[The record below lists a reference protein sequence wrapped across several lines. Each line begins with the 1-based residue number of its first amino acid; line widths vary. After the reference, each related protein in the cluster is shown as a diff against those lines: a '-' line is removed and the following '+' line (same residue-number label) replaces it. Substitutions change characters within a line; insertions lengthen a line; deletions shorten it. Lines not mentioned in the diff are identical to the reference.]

1 MPVGDMASYD
11 DLGKVCK
18 SAWVL
23 EQGDYHIYI
32 GTDVRQVR
40 QVLSY
45 GLEEDVVVEQLHE
58 HLKPRKLGGFPSNGM
73 LLCACT
79 EDHSM
84 GALIEPPADA
94 KVGERVTFA
103 GYEGE
108 AATPAQVQKKKYLEA
123 CAPVGVGERG
133 DV

>member
-1 MPVGDMASYD
+1 MGEAEPRQIGSGIRAFHTFEEMQ
-11 DLGKVCK
+11 GHRVC
-18 SAWVL
+18 VL
-23 EQGDYHIYI
+23 CN
-32 GTDVRQVR
+32 
-40 QVLSY
+40 
-45 GLEEDVVVEQLHE
+45 
-58 HLKPRKLGGFPSNGM
+58 LKPRKLGGFPSNGM

-123 CAPVGVGERG
+123 CAPVEVGERG